1 MFIHD
6 HIIINEKNPQQAFA
20 LEVAAKLRAAGFEA
34 LWAGGCVRDLQLGIE
49 PTDYDVATS
58 ARPEQVQAIF
68 RRSLSVGASFGV
80 IVVQGNDET
89 GDIEVATFRSDGQ
102 YSDGRRPDSV
112 EFCDA
117 RNDAL
122 RRDFTINGMFFDPVA
137 GEIVD
142 YVGGR
147 EDLKNGYLRAIRD
160 PLERF
165 TEDKLRLLRAV
176 RFAARFHL
184 NIDPATLAAI
194 RAMASQIHVVS
205 VERIAQEFHKMLPHS
220 SRVNGMRL
228 LRESGLLKEILPE
241 CERMIGVIQQK
252 PAYPDADVWEHT
264 LRVLEL
270 LPGKPGFTLAM
281 GTLLHD
287 VGKPDAMVNDN
298 GRITFYHH
306 ESIGRELANRICLR
320 WKLSSAEIRRICW
333 LVEYHQY
340 LGKAMQMKES
350 KIKKIL
356 SEPGVEELLDLH
368 EADALASTGDKSQID
383 YCRFYLKDQPQGPIN
398 PPLLLTGHDLARL
411 GLNPG
416 PIYKIVLDYVR
427 DAQLDRRIQNKSQ
440 ATDLAIEFLK
450 DNKTLYDNMNE

>member
-1 MFIHD
+1 
-6 HIIINEKNPQQAFA
+6 
-20 LEVAAKLRAAGFEA
+20 
-34 LWAGGCVRDLQLGIE
+34 
-49 PTDYDVATS
+49 
-58 ARPEQVQAIF
+58 
-68 RRSLSVGASFGV
+68 
-80 IVVQGNDET
+80 
-89 GDIEVATFRSDGQ
+89 
-102 YSDGRRPDSV
+102 
-112 EFCDA
+112 
-117 RNDAL
+117 
-122 RRDFTINGMFFDPVA
+122 
-137 GEIVD
+137 
-142 YVGGR
+142 
-147 EDLKNGYLRAIRD
+147 
-160 PLERF
+160 
-165 TEDKLRLLRAV
+165 
-176 RFAARFHL
+176 
-184 NIDPATLAAI
+184 
-194 RAMASQIHVVS
+194 MASQIHVVS

-270 LPGKPGFTLAM
+270 LPGKPGFTLTM